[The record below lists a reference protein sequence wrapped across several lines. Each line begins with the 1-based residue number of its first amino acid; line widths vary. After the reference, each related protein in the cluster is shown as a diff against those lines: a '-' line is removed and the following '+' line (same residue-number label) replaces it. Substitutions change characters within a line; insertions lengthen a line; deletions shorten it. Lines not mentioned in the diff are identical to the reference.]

1 MIKLDGGYSDYVA
14 TNDPKYPAGK
24 AVDASSEEGVDGTPI
39 LARLINDINGFRQA
53 LFSAAFGDFST
64 LSNEPDN
71 AQKSDT
77 LNAIN
82 KITQD
87 YTNNKVEAEA
97 IERVRVDRENLD
109 LANSFTSRSVET
121 EAQARTQ
128 GDVGTM
134 NSAKSYADDKVA
146 VEEQERVRGDSNTL
160 NSAKQ
165 YTSQK
170 FMSANGVICT
180 TAAGV
185 QDKVVLLEEFVLFE
199 GAVVRVLFSNGS
211 AVANPTLNVNNT
223 GAKPIKVYRNGEKIA
238 LPVHQKCNNPAASS
252 PTYTTVSVDKGV
264 ILELFYDGSAWLVMG
279 NPDVMTGLGE
289 NYGYTVKA
297 NGLLVQTLRIRN
309 RTANAHNYFLAFS
322 SFCFPFICVLEN
334 ETEYAHTA
342 HITAYSTHDIRV
354 VTRWTNEN
362 NSGGETTDIII
373 FALGF

>member
-1 MIKLDGGYSDYVA
+1 MIKLDSGYSDYVA
-14 TNDPKYPAGK
+14 TDDPKYPAGK

-39 LARLINDINGFRQA
+39 LAKLINDINGSRQA
-53 LFSAAFGDFST
+53 LFSAAFGGFST

-71 AQKSDT
+71 AEKSDI

-97 IERVRVDRENLD
+97 LERVRVDAENLR
-109 LANSFTSRSVET
+109 LANVFTNEAVAT

-128 GDVGTM
+128 GDTGTL
-134 NSAKSYADDKVA
+134 NSAKSYADDKITA
-146 VEEQERVRGDSNTL
+146 EEQERVQGDSNTL

-165 YTSQK
+165 YAGQK

-185 QDKVVLLEEFVLFE
+185 QDKVVSLEGFVLFE

-211 AVANPTLNVNNT
+211 TVANPALNINGT

-238 LPVHQKCNNPAASS
+238 LPVHQKCDNPAASS

-264 ILELFYDGSAWLVMG
+264 VLELFYDGSDWLVMG

-297 NGLLVQTLRIRN
+297 NGWIMQTMSQFFQALQTYTFPIAFIKRPHLLGALDTQK
-309 RTANAHNYFLAFS
+309 TASY
-322 SFCFPFICVLEN
+322 SFCYSNLNNVGFKYTGGWSN
-334 ETEYAHTA
+334 ELDSGF
-342 HITAYSTHDIRV
+342 YSSNASV
-354 VTRWTNEN
+354 VVM
-362 NSGGETTDIII
+362 
-373 FALGF
+373 GF